1 MDLEELQ
8 KYKTEHV
15 QTSKLINNLH
25 ENIGNFI
32 IFVLRYLDERYGD
45 GNKVT
50 IINALLGTTTFYMN
64 IQIRD

>member
-15 QTSKLINNLH
+15 QTSKLINNLD

-45 GNKVT
+45 GKCLILYVNFLFEYP
-50 IINALLGTTTFYMN
+50 N
-64 IQIRD
+64 